1 MELALSQS
9 QKAFVRPDGIGEE
22 SSDPVE
28 GIKVFFALGGDVCKV
43 PVEKGRDPIAFFIE
57 QNIVYI

>member
-1 MELALSQS
+1 VELALAQS
-9 QKAFVRPDGIGEE
+9 QKAFVCPDRIGEE

-28 GIKVFFALGGDVCKV
+28 GIKVFFALGRDVCKI
-43 PVEKGRDPIAFFIE
+43 PVEQGSDLIAFFIE